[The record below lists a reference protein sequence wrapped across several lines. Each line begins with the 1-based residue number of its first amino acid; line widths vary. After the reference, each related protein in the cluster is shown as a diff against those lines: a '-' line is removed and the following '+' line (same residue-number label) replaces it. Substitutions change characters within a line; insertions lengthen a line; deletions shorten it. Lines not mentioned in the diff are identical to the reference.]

1 RFFASELPVLH
12 FPDWEI
18 LPYDL
23 FSPHQDIVSQRI
35 ATLSRLHDLKQ
46 GVLILPVTTLLHKLP
61 PASFYQGQSFALDI
75 GQTFHT
81 EATRTQL
88 EAAGYH
94 CVDTV
99 YEHGEFAV
107 RGSIIDIFPMGQ
119 DTPFRIELFDDE
131 IETLRT
137 FDPETQR
144 TLDKVES
151 IRILPAREFP
161 LNTGAIRTFKT
172 RWFDFFEHDPK
183 ACPVYTDV
191 SQGIAPA
198 GIEYYLPLFF
208 SEDLASFLDYL
219 PRKTLVIH
227 DARLE
232 QAANQFRKDAEQR

>member
-1 RFFASELPVLH
+1 MRGAGQALAIAAAAEQQPGLTLVITADPASALRLEEEIRFFASKLPVLH

-35 ATLSRLHDLKQ
+35 VTLSRLHDLKQ

-61 PASFYQGQSFALDI
+61 PASFYQGQSFALDV
-75 GQTFHT
+75 GQSFNTD
-81 EATRTQL
+81 ATCLQL

-107 RGSIIDIFPMGQ
+107 RGAIVDIFPMGQ
-119 DTPFRIELFDDE
+119 ETPFRIELFDDD

-144 TLDKVES
+144 TLEKS
-151 IRILPAREFP
+151 GLHPHSAG
-161 LNTGAIRTFKT
+161 TGISAQCQRHPHLQSALV
-172 RWFDFFEHDPK
+172 RFF
-183 ACPVYTDV
+183 
-191 SQGIAPA
+191 
-198 GIEYYLPLFF
+198 
-208 SEDLASFLDYL
+208 
-219 PRKTLVIH
+219 
-227 DARLE
+227 
-232 QAANQFRKDAEQR
+232 